1 MQAATGRAR
10 ATPRGGAAV
19 QYPLFDA
26 RPYMGKTGS
35 HAEIMR
41 SRSTFAMM
49 EAAAMEAESA
59 SP

>member
-1 MQAATGRAR
+1 VLAQGREVA
-10 ATPRGGAAV
+10 GSAV
-19 QYPLFDA
+19 SLVRRQTIH
-26 RPYMGKTGS
+26 GKTGS

-49 EAAAMEAESA
+49 EAAAMDAESA